1 MKYFNTFFLG
11 AFFILFCLDVI
22 DCTSGATPSWIAV
35 FCPLLIL
42 IFEYAEKVWEDWHE
56 SL

>member
-11 AFFILFCLDVI
+11 AFFVLFCLDVI

-42 IFEYAEKVWEDWHE
+42 IFEYAEKVREDWHE